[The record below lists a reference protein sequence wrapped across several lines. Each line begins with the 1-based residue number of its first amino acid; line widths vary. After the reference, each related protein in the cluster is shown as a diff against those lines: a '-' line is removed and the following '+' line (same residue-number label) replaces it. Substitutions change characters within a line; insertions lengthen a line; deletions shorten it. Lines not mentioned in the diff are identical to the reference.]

1 MQISFNI
8 WDKISKNEKLKK
20 DIFMFFFLASCIIV
34 LKVIYYYLIFYIVG
48 KSI

>member
-20 DIFMFFFLASCIIV
+20 DIFMFFFLASCFII
-34 LKVIYYYLIFYIVG
+34 LKVINFIYF
-48 KSI
+48 